1 MAKGPLSLLVGTL
14 RRSTEALAFDDLTDA
29 ELLARYQAT
38 RDESAF
44 AIIVKRHGPLVI
56 AAARQLLTDAADVDD
71 AFQAAWLMF
80 VRESKSIRDGAALSG
95 WLYRVTYRIAI
106 RLKQRQDRRREL
118 GEAGADEPDLSW
130 REACAV
136 LHEELDRLPDKFRLP
151 LVLCYLDGRSRDEA
165 AKQLGWTE
173 GMVKGRLERGRD
185 TLRERLPRR
194 GVTLSAGLLGAIAA
208 SRAEAVAPHLVN
220 SITRFFT
227 NPAVA
232 PAGLTALCA
241 GVAPTMM
248 TPRRWPIAAA
258 LLVAGILGT
267 GTFLL

>member
-1 MAKGPLSLLVGTL
+1 MARGSLTSLVRTL
-14 RRSTEALAFDDLTDA
+14 RRTTESSALDDLSDA
-29 ELLARYQAT
+29 ELLTRYQSS
-38 RDESAF
+38 RDEAAF
-44 AIIVKRHGPLVI
+44 AVIVRRHGPLVI
-56 AAARQLLTDAADVDD
+56 AAARQLLTDPADVDD

-80 VRESKSIRDGAALSG
+80 VRESKSIRAGAALSG
-95 WLYRVTYRIAI
+95 WLYRLAYRIAV
-106 RLKQRQDRRREL
+106 RLRQRQDKRREL
-118 GEAGADEPDLSW
+118 GEARADEPDLSW
-130 REACAV
+130 REACGI

-185 TLRERLPRR
+185 ALRERLTRR

-220 SITRFFT
+220 SITRFVT